1 MRQIYR
7 IYPPEKICQTLSG
20 EFEEF
25 VRVVKYKN
33 TPEKSQGT
41 QSTAPFFWYERAL
54 PQRIRTQMT
63 RIRRIFT
70 DTYYPCVSVSSA
82 QSVFHPKNP
91 YNHISVFIHVH
102 PRLNESNQSPQK
114 AQSIATIIF
123 ASFALF
129 AVRFINILNKLSSIG
144 VPSAFIGVHPQLI
157 DRTAPAE
164 SR

>member
-7 IYPPEKICQTLSG
+7 IYPPEKICQTLSGKLAYEKSQTLSG

-91 YNHISVFIHVH
+91 YNHISASISVH
-102 PRLNESNQSPQK
+102 PRLIDQTAAGGRCKESV
-114 AQSIATIIF
+114 IHIIREG
-123 ASFALF
+123 S
-129 AVRFINILNKLSSIG
+129 
-144 VPSAFIGVHPQLI
+144 
-157 DRTAPAE
+157 E
-164 SR
+164 S